1 MGQMRGSA
9 LSKQAIPDGDHMM
22 RFVPYKQ
29 QQRDPDTDQF
39 MGILG
44 TAFSVREHDQGGLSL
59 TWVEHYGPN
68 VHSTVETAASAFRDT
83 LQNKKLGGKSYFAIG
98 LAGLTRETAAQYD
111 KQIRIVHAPD
121 GPNTGHVE
129 LHRFSDEDR
138 RLLDALS
145 LEVYVDHVPVA
156 GMNLR

>member
-1 MGQMRGSA
+1 
-9 LSKQAIPDGDHMM
+9 M

-29 QQRDPDTDQF
+29 QQRDPDTDEF

-44 TAFSVREHDQGGLSL
+44 AAFSVRESDQGGLSL
-59 TWVEHYGPN
+59 TWIEHYGP
-68 VHSTVETAASAFRDT
+68 HEQSTVEIAASAFRDT
-83 LQNKKLGGKSYFAIG
+83 LRDKKLGGKAYFAVG
-98 LAGLTRETAAQYD
+98 LAGLTREAAAQYG

-145 LEVYVDHVPVA
+145 LEVYVDHLPVA
-156 GMNLR
+156 GMTLR

>member
-1 MGQMRGSA
+1 MAQTRGSV
-9 LSKQAIPDGDHMM
+9 LSKQTIPDGDHMM

-29 QQRDPDTDQF
+29 QQRDPDTDEF

-44 TAFSVREHDQGGLSL
+44 TAFSVRESDKGGLSL
-59 TWVEHYGPN
+59 TWLEHYGP
-68 VHSTVETAASAFRDT
+68 HERSTVEMAASAFRDT
-83 LQNKKLGGKSYFAIG
+83 LREKKLGGKSYFAVG
-98 LAGLTRETAAQYD
+98 LAGLTRTTAAQYD

-145 LEVYVDHVPVA
+145 LEVYVDHIPVA
-156 GMNLR
+156 GMTLR